1 MDPLSLIS
9 GGLGLIGSIFGSSQ
23 SASNTQAQIAASQQQ
38 QATQNAFTERMSN
51 TAYQRASADM
61 TAAGL
66 NPMAMFG
73 SGAAASTPSG
83 SSIQAP
89 MPQTTSPWEGAG
101 KAVQT
106 MLNSAIQ
113 QKTLDKMTEEIA
125 NLKVAQDKTIAETG
139 LTRVQTGIGH
149 VETEKRKAEAEL
161 EGLKLPGARF
171 SAKQASDLLSIDDKV
186 RRAAEVAKYGANTV
200 SDVLAP
206 VTNSARTIRSMM
218 PRRTTVQESGTN
230 SSGNWYDRFRD
241 EKHW

>member
-9 GGLGLIGSIFGSSQ
+9 GGLGLVGSIFGSSQ
-23 SASNTQAQIAASQQQ
+23 SASNTQAQIQASMAQ
-38 QATQNAFTERMSN
+38 QANQNAFTERMSN

-61 TAAGL
+61 KAAGL
-66 NPMAMFG
+66 NPMMMFG
-73 SGAAASTPSG
+73 SGSAASTPAG

-89 MPQTTSPWEGAG
+89 MPQTKSPMEGIGQA
-101 KAVQT
+101 AQQ

-113 QKTLDKMTEEIA
+113 SKTLDKMTEEIA

-149 VETEKRKAEAEL
+149 SEAERRQAAADI
-161 EGLKLPGARF
+161 EKLAVPAARF

-200 SDVLAP
+200 SDVIAP
-206 VTNSARTIRSMM
+206 ITNSAGAVRQFM
-218 PRRTTVQESGTN
+218 PRRSTTQESGTDQ
-230 SSGNWYDRFRD
+230 SGNWYDRFRD
-241 EKHW
+241 TKHW